1 MNERA
6 TSMAWLAYLAVFV
19 GTLGHASS
27 EFVAVYSGINGPEV
41 SVWRFM
47 IGGFGLLIASFLMP
61 SARDLKSVLVED
73 WRRIVPLSIFGMT
86 MAQFVFHWSL
96 DYATVVQV
104 ATMVTTMPILVVLI
118 NWVVHRI
125 PVTAPKIVSG
135 IGAVLGITFLLTDGY
150 LAKLGGSS
158 ESLIGVLM
166 ALACAIAGAT
176 YTVMIK
182 PVIVKWGAMRVT
194 TLVFVIGFFAL
205 WPLVALMFN
214 IRVDPLSLFDRD
226 AQAWGSILTLG
237 FWNTTIAMVIF
248 FWGLSMAP
256 DQARANYIFFLK
268 PVIAAFLG
276 MYILHQPV
284 TTPQMLAIIV
294 ITGCVLV
301 EVFWDQISG
310 LFRSTRTS

>member
-1 MNERA
+1 M
-6 TSMAWLAYLAVFV
+6 TSQDKNLAWLAYLAVFI
-19 GTLGHASS
+19 GTIGHASS
-27 EFVAVYSGINGPEV
+27 EFVAVLSGINGPEV

-47 IGGFGLLIASFLMP
+47 IGGFGLLVACFLMP
-61 SARDLKSVLVED
+61 SSRDLKSVIVQD
-73 WRRIVPLSIFGMT
+73 WRRIVPLAICGMT
-86 MAQFVFHWSL
+86 LAQFVFHWAL

-125 PVTAPKIVSG
+125 PITAPKLVSG
-135 IGAVLGITFLLTDGY
+135 AGAVIGIAFLLTDGY

-158 ESLIGVLM
+158 ESFVGVMM
-166 ALACAIAGAT
+166 ALVSALAGAS

-205 WPLVALMFN
+205 WPLVAIVFDVQVN
-214 IRVDPLSLFDRD
+214 PATLFERD

-248 FWGLSMAP
+248 FWGLSTAP

-276 MYILHQPV
+276 LYILKQPV
-284 TTPQMLAIIV
+284 TTPQMLAIVV
-294 ITGCVLV
+294 ITVCVLV
-301 EVFWDQISG
+301 EVFWEQLQAI
-310 LFRSTRTS
+310 FRNRSAG